1 MLLDYLEPTP
11 ALADTITAL
20 RAFTYVRTLVV
31 NHTDC
36 TVLPAQHADRRDL
49 NLASFERART
59 RLEVKL
65 DADDEAGASDCTMS
79 YSNVQ
84 ATHILE
90 RTHAR
95 LQQQQQAGSLP
106 TPTQDGEPSPLLLQ
120 TTNPL
125 VQIDPSK
132 VLSSA
137 WYERAAVSSES
148 KAVLGRFLLD
158 ETGGDSQGIDGV
170 WFCGSWCAEGIPLLE
185 GCVTSALQVVRALV
199 EREGGRMPSELPF

>member
-1 MLLDYLEPTP
+1 
-11 ALADTITAL
+11 
-20 RAFTYVRTLVV
+20 
-31 NHTDC
+31 
-36 TVLPAQHADRRDL
+36 
-49 NLASFERART
+49 
-59 RLEVKL
+59 
-65 DADDEAGASDCTMS
+65 MS